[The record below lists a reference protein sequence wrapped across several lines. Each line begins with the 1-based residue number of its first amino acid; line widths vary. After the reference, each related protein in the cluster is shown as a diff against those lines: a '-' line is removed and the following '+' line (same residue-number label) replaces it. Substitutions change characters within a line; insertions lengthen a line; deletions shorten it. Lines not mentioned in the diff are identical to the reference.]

1 MIDDKILLQVRHR
14 HYHNPNPKIFIFLR
28 RQAKILS
35 DISRRTTSP
44 TRKNTCRAKKTT
56 NNHHQHAKS
65 QLPTDPNMV
74 AGKRVSPQD
83 CARIRAYIDDTTNP
97 RSNAEI
103 ANLMGVSTRTIE
115 RLRLNFEL
123 FDAPYPPRTAK
134 VGRPMNLN
142 EAQQAVRTSTLS
154 F

>member
-1 MIDDKILLQVRHR
+1 
-14 HYHNPNPKIFIFLR
+14 
-28 RQAKILS
+28 
-35 DISRRTTSP
+35 
-44 TRKNTCRAKKTT
+44 
-56 NNHHQHAKS
+56 
-65 QLPTDPNMV
+65 MV

-142 EAQQAVRTSTLS
+142 EAQQAVRISCCLDCS
-154 F
+154 D